1 MKTFWKWVLR
11 FFSTILLIGVIGGL
25 ALVNFFYPRVWGVM
39 DDFGE
44 SVTSINAVA
53 REVDSLTEQAEAE
66 IDGGLVE
73 DIMYAVTYVDVPQV
87 VRLVDLVTLPGT
99 VILNGVGDLESLTV
113 LGFYSDQ
120 TYGDIDDNLINFYAT
135 DPSVVE
141 VSEGGLVRAVGPG
154 SSDIILEFGRFNK
167 RVHALVFDEY
177 EPVPP
182 VDPSMV
188 GNIPGLQE
196 EVPAVLNRVIVELS
210 PGYGDV
216 DAANIASELGG
227 ESIFSFRTFPGYIIE
242 FDTQS
247 NQVLDVLAYLES
259 DYRVESASPDMVVE
273 PLGHPIDTLSGDN
286 SEKSSAYE
294 VAGFDNAWRIMENID
309 VLNPV
314 VIWVF
319 ENDPMY
325 FDDPDAPA
333 VFKEEFDAERIH
345 VANPSIRLPKSED
358 EPVVEPAVD
367 WHAAA
372 VTGVVAARNHYG
384 QGRNPEDN
392 VSGIVSSVENLP
404 YDIIALNI
412 GDTELLYS
420 SILRELDIVDSVQ
433 ADIDIVNISWGIEWE
448 DEDIALG
455 PLNIDNRTPERY
467 GLIVVK
473 RVITEMV
480 SVTFAVAAGN
490 DARDA
495 DLQSPSRYSPTSSN
509 VITVGGAAHDKGNLT
524 YMGRH
529 YDSNYGR
536 PVTIAAPYDVWTID
550 ISTAQGYKEYG
561 GTSLSAPMVSGA
573 AALLK
578 AIDPDLTPEDV
589 KHYLVDTGEVHDIC
603 TTTDDPCDYDDTET
617 WSFLR
622 ADRAIAKLLSDRVR
636 ADIGDRL
643 IVPLDDLRVSG
654 EHLVV
659 GFEVQNHGDIAW
671 TYHVES
677 VIRRP
682 DGREVRLHTSSA
694 EVAVAPGA
702 VHQYMGGFWAT
713 EPGCWDLGVRVW
725 IDGGDSRYIRDAL
738 ADLNPNSNIPH
749 GLLATMSWEEA
760 IEVRDS
766 NSPDKALDCPGAGDA
781 IPFLQMDELGDDPGQ
796 LLATPGYNVL
806 LLADTSGSMD
816 GGKLT
821 ALKEALNLFINEAWN
836 IQLEAKFGTVIDPSN
851 IGMVDFDG
859 GYRQVMPLE
868 PIDPSGDLE
877 DWHNAVRR
885 LDSDGG
891 TALYDSIIRAVSDL
905 EEQSQLGRPNIL
917 IALTDGEDADSRNS
931 ISSAISALEGSS
943 VTLYALAL
951 SETGGGG
958 DYDFQALERLA
969 NANGGAA
976 YAANTDD
983 LSGLYRL
990 FSTIFALQ

>member
-99 VILNGVGDLESLTV
+99 VILDGVGDLESLTV

-247 NQVLDVLAYLES
+247 NQLLDVLAYLES
-259 DYRVESASPDMVVE
+259 DYRVESASPDTILQ
-273 PLGHPIDTLSGDN
+273 PQGHPIDTLHN
-286 SEKSSAYE
+286 SSDRNRAYRN
-294 VAGFDNAWRIMENID
+294 AGFDVAWRIMESVP
-309 VLNPV
+309 VLSPV
-314 VIWVF
+314 VIWVYEVF
-319 ENDPMY
+319 AMY

-333 VFKEEFDAERIH
+333 VIREEFDFERIH
-345 VANPSIRLPKSED
+345 VPETLFAWE
-358 EPVVEPAVD
+358 EPD
-367 WHAAA
+367 FLSHAAS
-372 VTGVVAARNHYG
+372 VTGVIAARNHYG
-384 QGRNPEDN
+384 QGRDPEKN
-392 VSGIVSSVENLP
+392 MSGIVSSVENLS
-404 YDIIALNI
+404 YDIIALNRDAKWLSH
-412 GDTELLYS
+412 GGLLIMLEKIDFLEIDLDVANLSWTNSYDD
-420 SILRELDIVDSVQ
+420 SISLSDPLGLIHKFIALEEKRIKN
-433 ADIDIVNISWGIEWE
+433 IIKKTGNISYVVSGGNCARPAE
-448 DEDIALG
+448 DYAPAKFSKEL
-455 PLNIDNRTPERY
+455 P
-467 GLIVVK
+467 
-473 RVITEMV
+473 
-480 SVTFAVAAGN
+480 
-490 DARDA
+490 
-495 DLQSPSRYSPTSSN
+495 N
-509 VITVGGAAHDKGNLT
+509 VITVGGASVS
-524 YMGRH
+524 
-529 YDSNYGR
+529 YDSRWAADMPYCFPDGSNGNSSAYGSAI
-536 PVTIAAPYDVWTID
+536 TIAAPAEEVWTVD
-550 ISTAQGYKEYG
+550 LGNDYGMAG
-561 GTSLSAPMVSGA
+561 GTSHAAPMVSGA
-573 AALLK
+573 SALLK

-589 KHYLVDTGEVHDIC
+589 KSYLVDTGEVHEICNTVENPCAAGDI
-603 TTTDDPCDYDDTET
+603 DE

-682 DGREVRLHTSSA
+682 DGREVRLHTSSQ

-766 NSPDKALDCPGAGDA
+766 NSPDKALDCPGSGDTV
-781 IPFLQMDELGDDPGQ
+781 PFLQMDELGDDPGQ
-796 LLATPGYNVL
+796 LLAAPGYNVL

-851 IGMVDFDG
+851 IGMVDFDA

-877 DWHNAVRR
+877 DWQNAVRR

-905 EEQSQLGRPNIL
+905 EAQGQLGRPNIL